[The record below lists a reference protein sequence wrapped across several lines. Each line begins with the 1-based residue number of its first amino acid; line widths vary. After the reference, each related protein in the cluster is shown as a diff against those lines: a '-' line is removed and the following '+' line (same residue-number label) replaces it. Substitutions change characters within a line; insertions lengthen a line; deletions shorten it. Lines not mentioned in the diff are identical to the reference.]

1 MIIICYDML
10 KSHCWLCQNWPEC
23 GFFSGWCLILPHA
36 SSPPSYPLPPPPTF
50 HRLFCSSHAK
60 LARLASAAGAHRKRV
75 WLHLSCHCVTSIVFV
90 LTGCKSSVG
99 PSLVWRPDWIMHE
112 AWVKNGTDVVS
123 SVNLFFILCSAKLKY
138 WQPLLLFWTNYV
150 KIMRNSLGCSAPGV
164 SNEAAARA
172 RKSSF
177 CSFFFLAFY
186 YLISCSYLM
195 SVHTTV

>member
-1 MIIICYDML
+1 MIWWNHTADYAKTGLSVD
-10 KSHCWLCQNWPEC
+10 
-23 GFFSGWCLILPHA
+23 FSVAGAWYCPMHRHPH
-36 SSPPSYPLPPPPTF
+36 PIPSPLPPPSTF

-75 WLHLSCHCVTSIVFV
+75 WLHLSCHCVTSIIFV

-99 PSLVWRPDWIMHE
+99 PSLVWWPDWIMHE
-112 AWVKNGTDVVS
+112 AWVTNGTDVVS

-138 WQPLLLFWTNYV
+138 WQHLLLFWTNYV

-177 CSFFFLAFY
+177 GCFFFWHF
-186 YLISCSYLM
+186 II
-195 SVHTTV
+195 